1 MNTEMILRI
10 TMIAGGCLWV
20 PGFVMAAFG
29 TDDGKTLM
37 LIAAPFLM
45 MAFSLLFIEWRG
57 ERVLKHKVRM
67 AQLARETE
75 MAKEDVKLG

>member
-1 MNTEMILRI
+1 MNMEMVLRI
-10 TMIAGGCLWV
+10 AMIIGGCLWV

-29 TDDGKTLM
+29 TEDGKSLM

-57 ERVLKHKVRM
+57 ERVLEHKIRM
-67 AQLARETE
+67 AQFDREAKLAKGDLE
-75 MAKEDVKLG
+75 

>member
-10 TMIAGGCLWV
+10 TMITGGCLWV

-37 LIAAPFLM
+37 LIATPFLM

-75 MAKEDVKLG
+75 MAKGGLE

>member
-1 MNTEMILRI
+1 MI
-10 TMIAGGCLWV
+10 TGSCLWV
-20 PGFVMAAFG
+20 PGFVMTAFG
-29 TDDGKTLM
+29 SDDGKTLM

-67 AQLARETE
+67 AQLARETK
-75 MAKEDVKLG
+75 MAKEDVELG

>member
-1 MNTEMILRI
+1 
-10 TMIAGGCLWV
+10 
-20 PGFVMAAFG
+20 
-29 TDDGKTLM
+29 
-37 LIAAPFLM
+37 M

-75 MAKEDVKLG
+75 MAKGGLE

>member
-29 TDDGKTLM
+29 TENEKTLR

-67 AQLARETE
+67 AQLARETK
-75 MAKEDVKLG
+75 MPKEDVELG

>member
-10 TMIAGGCLWV
+10 TMITGSCLWV
-20 PGFVMAAFG
+20 PGFVMTAFG
-29 TDDGKTLM
+29 SDDGKTLM

-75 MAKEDVKLG
+75 MAKGGLE